1 MSEPLE
7 RIESA
12 LKRLGAEHE
21 PPPGWES
28 RVLAAVAAERRSR
41 PWWMFA
47 APGVALAAAAAVAV
61 VALLPSRPR
70 ALALNVEVTQ
80 QEKTRGEQVGEARVG
95 DTVHLTV
102 SGGDRH
108 HALRVYRDER
118 ELVFQCPGG
127 PTCRSSDDGLIADL
141 KVSMVGTYRIFALS
155 ASAPLP
161 EPTGNFDAD
170 LAAMTRA
177 KVTPKERQLYVR

>member
-21 PPPGWES
+21 PPPGWEA
-28 RVLAAVAAERRSR
+28 RVLAAVAPERRSR

-47 APGVALAAAAAVAV
+47 APGVAVAAAAAVAV
-61 VALLPSRPR
+61 VVMLPPRPH
-70 ALALNVEVTQ
+70 ALALQVDVIEQ
-80 QEKTRGEQVGEARVG
+80 GKTRGGSAEASVG
-95 DTVHLTV
+95 DTVRLTV

-127 PTCRSSDDGLIADL
+127 PTCRSSDEGLTADL
-141 KVSMVGTYRIFALS
+141 KVPMVGTYRIFALS

-177 KVTPKERQLYVR
+177 NLIPEERRLYVR